1 MSSPVLTTVLAN
13 AALRGRDSFWN
24 LKCLWLIWMK
34 VICSKTSLYLAVLA
48 LMDQPYSYKGSD
60 FNSATSSLFQKSVGR
75 RKSARNSVRGSVS
88 CLNSSTMPQLHH
100 PACRDTFF
108 LRSSTNLQANSKDF
122 WDLNLVSS
130 CQLCSS
136 MNSCLGGI
144 ISTRLIIGQ
153 PSLFFSCIHILVDT
167 APGNAA
173 LITHHTMQ
181 GLCIPRQTP

>member
-1 MSSPVLTTVLAN
+1 
-13 AALRGRDSFWN
+13 
-24 LKCLWLIWMK
+24 
-34 VICSKTSLYLAVLA
+34 
-48 LMDQPYSYKGSD
+48 MDQPYSYKGSD

-130 CQLCSS
+130 CQLRSS

-181 GLCIPRQTP
+181 GLLHPKANSLTFEARVLANSSRRLEILKEPCLHNLLVILNGR